1 MRGGQSKPEADV
13 VVGRDNQPTKGVSM
27 KLMTMAVSLALA
39 VTPVLAQTTSADGPA
54 ADSAAG
60 VGVTTDAVFVKL
72 ATSSNILE
80 IRSSELA
87 RDRAGSDAVKAFAER
102 MIADHAA
109 ASAKLAEVAG
119 QPAPDMSADLSG
131 QMDAKHAEQLAALEA
146 VTGEGFE
153 QAYIDLQRQAH
164 DAAVALFQSY
174 ATNGEDGAVKD
185 FAEATVPTLQEHLT
199 LVQDMSEAP

>member
-1 MRGGQSKPEADV
+1 
-13 VVGRDNQPTKGVSM
+13 M

-60 VGVTTDAVFVKL
+60 VGVTSDAAFVKL
-72 ATSSNILE
+72 ATSANILE

-87 RDRAGSDAVKAFAER
+87 RERAASEAVKGFAER
-102 MIADHAA
+102 MIADHTA
-109 ASAKLAEVAG
+109 ASAQLAKAAG
-119 QPAPDMSADLSG
+119 QPAPDLSTDLSG

-146 VTGEGFE
+146 VTGEGFD

-164 DAAVALFQSY
+164 EEAVALFQSY
-174 ATNGEDGAVKD
+174 ATNGQEGPVKD
-185 FAEATVPTLQEHLT
+185 FAEATVPTLQEHFT
-199 LVQDMSEAP
+199 MVQDMPDAP